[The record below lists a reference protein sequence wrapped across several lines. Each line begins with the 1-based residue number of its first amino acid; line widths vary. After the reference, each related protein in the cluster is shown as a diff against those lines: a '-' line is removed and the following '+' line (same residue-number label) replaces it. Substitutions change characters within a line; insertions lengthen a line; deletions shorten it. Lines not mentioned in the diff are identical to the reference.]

1 MRGGLAIPANKSG
14 LVKKG
19 VSFLLSLLFHALIIF
34 SILHS
39 KYTYKIYPDKVEVTE
54 VLIVPPEKLYI
65 PYKIETFIEA
75 SPEVG
80 LEEELEFL
88 RKHKKINH
96 EFETEVHNIPS
107 SIPEKNSSPPQ
118 TTPKNL
124 EGRAADITLP
134 SALTSKFKL
143 KLPSAP
149 ETDASVNYKLDLS
162 LDYQKQEKTLSEKT
176 SPTKKELNLWKY
188 IYPDY
193 STMPTK
199 ISPSSSG
206 RYRTGT
212 AHLRGKASILTK
224 DYDLAP
230 WAVEVVER
238 IQKNWLISPAL
249 RMSGKGMVKILVIV
263 ERNGELQSVEIVNSS
278 AVPLFDRAALKAVEV
293 SSPFPELP
301 ADFLANNLEAYL
313 VFEYSE

>member
-1 MRGGLAIPANKSG
+1 
-14 LVKKG
+14 
-19 VSFLLSLLFHALIIF
+19 
-34 SILHS
+34 
-39 KYTYKIYPDKVEVTE
+39 
-54 VLIVPPEKLYI
+54 
-65 PYKIETFIEA
+65 
-75 SPEVG
+75 
-80 LEEELEFL
+80 L
-88 RKHKKINH
+88 REHKKINH
-96 EFETEVHNIPS
+96 EFETGVHDIPS
-107 SIPEKNSSPPQ
+107 LIPK
-118 TTPKNL
+118 KNL
-124 EGRAADITLP
+124 SPHQITPQNLEDSADDIALT

-149 ETDASVNYKLDLS
+149 ETDSSVDYKLDLS
-162 LDYQKQEKTLSEKT
+162 LDYRKLEKTLSEKS
-176 SPTKKELNLWKY
+176 SPTKKELNLWKH

-193 STMPTK
+193 STVPTK

-212 AHLRGKASILTK
+212 AHLRERASIQTK

-238 IQKNWLISPAL
+238 IQKNWQISPAL

-263 ERNGELQSVEIVNSS
+263 ERNGELQSVEIINSS

-301 ADFLANNLEAYL
+301 DDFPANNLEAYF